1 MSKNKLKILALILI
15 VIAVVFIYKSRP
27 SLSGQ
32 TYFERAEKSFK
43 IGTST
48 DVVDDSIFEDA
59 IDNYEKAID
68 KGITKRAV
76 FNNLVT
82 SYLFFNRDYRKAKR
96 TLNKAI
102 EIYPNDA
109 EFYFDRGNCEK
120 ELKNYK
126 EAFLDYDK
134 CVKLVGT
141 QKTDYIKAAIYER
154 GAMRYLLGDYANAA
168 KDLKLA
174 QSKTDYELR
183 TYDDYCRLFK

>member
-1 MSKNKLKILALILI
+1 MPKNKLKILASILI
-15 VIAVVFIYKSRP
+15 VIAVVFIYNSTP
-27 SLSGQ
+27 PLSGQ
-32 TYFERAEKSFK
+32 TYFERGEKSFK
-43 IGTST
+43 IGIST

-76 FNNLVT
+76 FSNLVT
-82 SYLFFNRDYRKAKR
+82 SYLFFNRDDRNAKR

-126 EAFLDYDK
+126 KAFLDYDK
-134 CVKLVGT
+134 CVKLGET
-141 QKTDYIKAAIYER
+141 KNEDYIKDAIYRR
-154 GAMRYLLGDYANAA
+154 GAMRYLLGDFANAA

-174 QSKTDYELR
+174 QSKTDHELR
-183 TYDDYCRLFK
+183 TYDDYCQLFK